1 LNSLI
6 QNVNVNSQTNP
17 SLYKEIQSLKTQI
30 SNYLNG
36 NGSLPVVTPTLA
48 QTIVSN
54 VSVDPKTNPTLYQQ
68 VEYLQSYISS
78 IYN

>member
-1 LNSLI
+1 LPNIASNITALKDI
-6 QNVNVNSQTNP
+6 VSNVNVNSQTNP

-48 QTIVSN
+48 GTLVSN
-54 VSVDPKTNPTLYQQ
+54 LTVDPKTNPTL
-68 VEYLQSYISS
+68 
-78 IYN
+78 